1 MFKNIVFL
9 LLLSTSFL
17 RAELDYRIENTN
29 FTISSDSV
37 VYNYDRL
44 RFRGDFT
51 QDNYFATL
59 IADGVNYYGNEY
71 TSSNTF
77 SFLKSIESD
86 TPFSTQSSF
95 HEYSGGSAYA
105 KIYRIYAGFED
116 EKNRVVAG
124 LINISMGVGRIWT
137 PTNIFNPKNS
147 FALESDEVFGI
158 AGISY
163 TRHLS
168 DTSHLTTVISQKADS
183 SFKYA
188 GIYKTFIDEVEVGLN
203 VVKSNETKMIG
214 YEIESNLFD
223 TGIEVR
229 SEGSY
234 IQSSIENK
242 NFFQGI
248 IGADYGFVNGITLT
262 YEILYSSKEFSNEQ
276 RVLNIDSEIAQNLVG
291 SKLYTAVA
299 LSYGFNIFLD
309 GSLLY
314 IESFND
320 KNSRFVSPSLSYT
333 FNDYNTF
340 TLGSMIQDGPKGS
353 EFGSIE
359 DSYYFRWNLSF

>member
-1 MFKNIVFL
+1 M
-9 LLLSTSFL
+9 
-17 RAELDYRIENTN
+17 AEFDYRIDNSN
-29 FTISSDSV
+29 FTISQDSII
-37 VYNYDRL
+37 YNYDRL
-44 RFRGDFT
+44 RIRTDYT
-51 QDNYFATL
+51 NDNFFATL

-71 TSSNTF
+71 VDSNTF
-77 SFLKSIESD
+77 SFIKSIESD

-95 HEYSGGSAYA
+95 HDYSGGSTYA
-105 KIYRIYAGFED
+105 KLYRLYGGYED
-116 EKNRVVAG
+116 EKNRAVAG

-147 FALESDEVFGI
+147 YALEPDEVFGV

-163 TRHLS
+163 TRHIN
-168 DTSHLTTVISQKADS
+168 DISHVTAVVSQKADS

-188 GIYKTFIDEVEVGLN
+188 GIYKTFVDEIEVGLN
-203 VVKSNETKMIG
+203 IVKSNETNMIG

-223 TGIEVR
+223 TGVEVR
-229 SEGSY
+229 SEGAY
-234 IQSSIENK
+234 IENDTLDK
-242 NFFQGI
+242 KFFQGI
-248 IGADYGFVNGITLT
+248 IGADYGFVNGITMTL
-262 YEILYSSKEFSNEQ
+262 EALYSSKEFSYEQ
-276 RVLNIDSEIAQNLVG
+276 RVLNIGSEIAQNLVG
-291 SKLYTAVA
+291 SKLYSTVA

-320 KNSRFVSPSLSYT
+320 KNSRFVSPSLTYT